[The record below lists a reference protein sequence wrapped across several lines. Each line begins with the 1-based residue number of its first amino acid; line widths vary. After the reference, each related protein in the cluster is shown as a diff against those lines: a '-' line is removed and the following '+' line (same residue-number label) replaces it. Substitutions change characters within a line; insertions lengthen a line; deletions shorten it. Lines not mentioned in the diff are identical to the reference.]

1 MPKNKNGNTLP
12 NKKPKVNLFELV
24 LPYKGI
30 TFLLLL
36 FALLG
41 NVVNLIIPKLISHS
55 IDSFQKG
62 HFDYI
67 KLIAEF
73 SGIAIVMFVFAYLQ
87 GITQIYVSERVGRDI
102 RKRLSDKISQ
112 QSYAYIQRTN
122 PSKLLSNLT
131 SDVDGVKSFVSQ
143 GIVSIASSVF
153 ILIGTSFMLLSINW
167 KLGLMVLGFVPVIVV
182 VFYFI
187 FSKVNAMFK
196 ETREVVDWL
205 NRVIIE
211 SVMGAAIIRVL
222 NSQQIEYMKFY
233 NANSKA
239 KDLGLSIRTLS
250 ALLMPTIFFVMNLA
264 SVLVLIVGGHS
275 IIAGTMTLGEFSA
288 FNQYILMLIFP
299 IMALGNMSNMIAQ
312 AGASYSRVKD
322 VLLAQDTEVDGTAV
336 TELGGSLELKSVSV
350 QYGEKSIL
358 KDISFSVVKGKKTA
372 VIGPTAAG
380 KSQLLYLLT
389 GLNKPSNGS
398 ILYDGIS
405 IGDYKK
411 ESLSRQIGF
420 VFQDSILFNLS
431 LRVNIAFSDSVT
443 DESLAK
449 AIETAELKNFIDSL
463 PEGLNTIISERGNS
477 LSGGQKQRIM
487 LARALA
493 LNPKILLLD
502 DFTAR
507 VDAKT
512 EEKILHNVEKNYPHL
527 TLISVTQKI
536 ASVSHFEQIVL
547 LMEGDLIA
555 KGTHTEL
562 MNNCTEYVQIFDS
575 QRSTSHYEK

>member
-1 MPKNKNGNTLP
+1 MSENIKGNAIP
-12 NKKPKVNLFELV
+12 GKKPKVNLFELV

-41 NVVNLIIPKLISHS
+41 NTVNLIIPRLISHC
-55 IDSFQKG
+55 IDNFQKG

-67 KLIAEF
+67 KLIAQF
-73 SGIAIVMFVFAYLQ
+73 SGAAVVIFVFAYLQ
-87 GITQIYVSERVGRDI
+87 GITQTYVSERVGRDI

-131 SDVDGVKSFVSQ
+131 SDVDGVKSFVLQ

-153 ILIGTSFMLLSINW
+153 ILIGTSFMLISINW
-167 KLGLMVLGFVPVIVV
+167 KLGLMVLSFVPIIVL

-222 NSQQIEYMKFY
+222 NSQQIEYLKFY
-233 NANSKA
+233 NANAKA

-250 ALLMPTIFFVMNLA
+250 ALLMPAIFFVMNVA

-275 IIAGTMTLGEFSA
+275 IIAGTMTLGDFSS
-288 FNQYILMLIFP
+288 FNQYIIMLIFP

-312 AGASYSRVKD
+312 AGASYTRVKE
-322 VLLAQDTEVDGTAV
+322 VLNAKDTEEDGT
-336 TELGGSLELKSVSV
+336 TIKELGGKIELKSITV

-358 KDISFSVVKGKKTA
+358 KDISFTVVKGKKTA
-372 VIGPTAAG
+372 IIGPTAAG

-389 GLNKPSNGS
+389 GLNKPLNGS
-398 ILYDGIS
+398 ILYDDIS
-405 IGDYKK
+405 IDDYKK

-431 LRVNIAFSDSVT
+431 LRENIAFSDSVT

-449 AIETAELKNFIDSL
+449 AIETSELKDFIDSL
-463 PEGLNTIISERGNS
+463 PEGLNTVVSERGNS

-493 LNPKILLLD
+493 LDPKILLLD

-507 VDAKT
+507 VDNKT
-512 EEKILHNVEKNYPHL
+512 EKKILDNVEKNYPDL

-547 LMEGDLIA
+547 LMEGDLVA